1 MLRDVEESQYLDAT
15 SGECAHL
22 RVLVISQVFWPSLP
36 DDSLE
41 FHPRMLRLLRRFSI
55 WYSELK
61 APRQLEWKPWLGV
74 ACLEVELA
82 PGCKKEYTVTP
93 FQANLI
99 MHFEGS
105 DCQHV
110 HELAASCHVA
120 EMVVRKNMVRWVTY
134 GLVAEVELGLY
145 RVVPRDIHKAHC
157 QEVLLGDEDH
167 DDCRTAS
174 SANTGQVGQLYE
186 PYIIGMLT
194 NLGELSLDQVH
205 NLLEMFV
212 NQDGDRTYALSTSS
226 LSALMKRLCHDDTLD
241 YSGGVYS
248 LRSREP

>member
-1 MLRDVEESQYLDAT
+1 
-15 SGECAHL
+15 
-22 RVLVISQVFWPSLP
+22 
-36 DDSLE
+36 
-41 FHPRMLRLLRRFSI
+41 MLRLLRRFSI